1 MNRIWFA
8 GVAVVV
14 WQLCSMGFG
23 FNEFMFGHP
32 APLAAILAT
41 TASALA
47 WIALA
52 VWSGCQRYFPFAI
65 AAALVWLAI
74 VAVLLLAMATIA
86 IEDNGGVT
94 PWHGAML
101 LLLIIAGGPLYSL
114 GSLVPVGDEL
124 LGTVAVAVLI
134 LALIAAG
141 YLAGRG
147 LSRRGVAGSSSSLD
161 SLTEPR

>member
-52 VWSGCQRYFPFAI
+52 VWSGYQRYFPFAI
-65 AAALVWLAI
+65 TAALVWLAI
-74 VAVLLLAMATIA
+74 VAVLLLAMVTIA
-86 IEDNGGVT
+86 VEGNGGVA

-101 LLLIIAGGPLYSL
+101 VLLIIAGGPLYSL

-124 LGTVAVAVLI
+124 LGTLIVAALI
-134 LALIAAG
+134 LASIAAA
-141 YLAGRG
+141 YAAGRG
-147 LSRRGVAGSSSSLD
+147 LSRRGRTGSSDNGESIS
-161 SLTEPR
+161 EAH